1 MGIKRKIIERTVYI
15 ILIINVFVTLVVSSL
30 ILSFRGSERNLVFF
44 FENDPEFVLAILIA
58 FVVFYPLLFFMIYL
72 VTFLIQIIIH
82 AIK

>member
-1 MGIKRKIIERTVYI
+1 MGIKRKIIERTVYV